1 MTQIAR
7 PSMMLAGGVGKA
19 PSVQVTNSTALTKRR
34 PDSASRTVK
43 GVAGG
48 SGMVVAAA
56 QSPEDAMREPRPR
69 TTEKHNAQQQE
80 EEEEMTGPTVMMT
93 GPTAMR
99 APSTQTGIGGVR
111 ATPQTG
117 IGGSGA
123 GSLLAPFHEGD
134 EQQHRRLS
142 RVIEITT
149 APATISPAGREA
161 VGSVSMATPVPPD
174 MATEAPPGMAVAR
187 GALP

>member
-1 MTQIAR
+1 
-7 PSMMLAGGVGKA
+7 
-19 PSVQVTNSTALTKRR
+19 
-34 PDSASRTVK
+34 
-43 GVAGG
+43 
-48 SGMVVAAA
+48 MVVAAA
-56 QSPEDAMREPRPR
+56 QSPEDAIREPRPR
-69 TTEKHNAQQQE
+69 TTEKHNAQQE
-80 EEEEMTGPTVMMT
+80 EEGGEMMT

-123 GSLLAPFHEGD
+123 GSLLAPVTEHKEHVGD

-174 MATEAPPGMAVAR
+174 MATEVPPGMAVSR

>member
-7 PSMMLAGGVGKA
+7 ASMMLAGGVGKA
-19 PSVQVTNSTALTKRR
+19 PSVQGTNSTALTKCR
-34 PDSASRTVK
+34 PDSASRKVL

-56 QSPEDAMREPRPR
+56 QSPEDAMREPRPH
-69 TTEKHNAQQQE
+69 TTEKQNAQQE
-80 EEEEMTGPTVMMT
+80 EEEEEEERTT

-99 APSTQTGIGGVR
+99 APTTQTGIVGVR

-117 IGGSGA
+117 TGGSEG
-123 GSLLAPFHEGD
+123 GSLLAPVKDHEVD
-134 EQQHRRLS
+134 EQEHRRLS
-142 RVIEITT
+142 HVIEITT
-149 APATISPAGREA
+149 APATTSPAGREA

-174 MATEAPPGMAVAR
+174 MATEVLPGMAVAR

>member
-19 PSVQVTNSTALTKRR
+19 PSVQVTNSTALTMRR
-34 PDSASRTVK
+34 PDSASRTFQ

-48 SGMVVAAA
+48 SWMVVAAA

-69 TTEKHNAQQQE
+69 TTEKHNAQQE
-80 EEEEMTGPTVMMT
+80 EEGGEMMT